1 MLMNIIMVH
10 DDPKFIEEAARALGS
25 AGHNVVTFGD
35 PMEALTALENDRF
48 EILITRVRFP
58 PGRPNGVALAQ
69 MALLKQPAIKVV
81 FTLAPENVEYAEDLG
96 KFVVAPIS
104 MLELVETVAR
114 LDDQREAEH
123 PHC

>member
-10 DDPKFIEEAARALGS
+10 DDHKFIEEAARALGL

-69 MALLKQPAIKVV
+69 MALLKRPAHC
-81 FTLAPENVEYAEDLG
+81 TNEPRDVEDRNYSGPPA
-96 KFVVAPIS
+96 
-104 MLELVETVAR
+104 
-114 LDDQREAEH
+114 DDNQVNRAHSNGTSE
-123 PHC
+123 